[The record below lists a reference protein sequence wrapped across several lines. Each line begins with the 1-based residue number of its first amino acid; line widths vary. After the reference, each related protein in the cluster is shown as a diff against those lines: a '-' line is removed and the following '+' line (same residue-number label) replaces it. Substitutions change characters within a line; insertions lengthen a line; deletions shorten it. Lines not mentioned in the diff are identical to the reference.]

1 MTLLYT
7 TTFDLATQ
15 AQASL
20 NTDIQ
25 NTSNNIAHPATMA
38 ETKAPRAPTEKEAFF
53 FLTIMQCMTNKPEVD
68 WDLVASR
75 AGYSNAN
82 CAKVRFGQIKKAIG
96 YKEDGSSIPTTNPVK
111 GRAKKDT
118 TVGSGTNT
126 TPTKVTKPRAPR
138 KSKAT
143 KAKVKAEPE
152 AQIEIEQQY
161 EEEVNE
167 EVGEVA
173 EDEADAYTFDN
184 PLHEQLYNNYQEYH
198 TSQYEDED
206 AI

>member
-1 MTLLYT
+1 
-7 TTFDLATQ
+7 
-15 AQASL
+15 
-20 NTDIQ
+20 
-25 NTSNNIAHPATMA
+25 MA
-38 ETKAPRAPTEKEAFF
+38 DTKAPRAPTDKEAFF
-53 FLTIMQCMTNKPEVD
+53 FLTIMQCMTNKPEVN
-68 WDLVASR
+68 WDLVATR

-96 YKEDGSSIPTTNPVK
+96 YKEDGSHVPATTPTK

-126 TPTKVTKPRAPR
+126 SPTKVTKPRAPR
-138 KSKAT
+138 KPRTPKT
-143 KAKVKAEPE
+143 KVKTEAKVNDEV
-152 AQIEIEQQY
+152 EQQD
-161 EEEVNE
+161 EEDVQE
-167 EVGEVA
+167 EVGEGE

-198 TSQYEDED
+198 NGQDDEE